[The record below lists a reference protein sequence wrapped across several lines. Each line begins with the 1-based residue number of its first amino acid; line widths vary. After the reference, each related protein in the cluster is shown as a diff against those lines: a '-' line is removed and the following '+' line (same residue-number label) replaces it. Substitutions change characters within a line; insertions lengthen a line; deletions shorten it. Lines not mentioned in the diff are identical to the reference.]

1 MICEFCGK
9 EIDEN
14 NKFCPNCGA
23 GLTEEAQAEAI
34 KNSEAEAKMNEQ
46 FFTSANKAKTE
57 EQKTESAPSQQTG
70 EKKKKK
76 VSPGKIIL
84 IVFLISALIVGL
96 FTLGAYL
103 LFRFVRHE
111 TKDFDIDEFERYF
124 EEDYDEEDIEDY
136 FEDYFSK
143 RFGDDFGFDIDG
155 FDEYD
160 ESGNKINGNGGNV
173 KGEYKGAKDFKTGKV
188 DREKNTYSSEFL
200 GIDFQL
206 PTGYSIYSEKKL
218 ADLYDKQ
225 YIPNGLV
232 SNKLYLYDIYAD
244 NNINGATF
252 YISFFNKDY
261 FSDEYDNLADFI
273 EEVKDA
279 SEDYEEY
286 NYTVSFAKD
295 SKITLDGA
303 EYTMIAARITTDSN
317 DKEYYQYDFV
327 REVNGYYAQISL
339 FTESLDDVEEIIDA
353 INAKG

>member
-23 GLTEEAQAEAI
+23 GLTEEAQTEAI

-46 FFTSANKAKTE
+46 FFTSANKTKTE
-57 EQKTESAPSQQTG
+57 EQKAEPAKTAEQAG

-76 VSPGKIIL
+76 LSPGKIIL

-96 FTLGAYL
+96 FALGAHL
-103 LFRFVRHE
+103 LFKFLRYE
-111 TKDFDIDEFERYF
+111 INDFDDF
-124 EEDYDEEDIEDY
+124 EERFEEEYGEEDIEDY

-143 RFGDDFGFDIDG
+143 RFGDEFGFDIDG

-160 ESGNKINGNGGNV
+160 DDGYKISGKDGNVSGN
-173 KGEYKGAKDFKTGKV
+173 YKGVKDFKAGKI
-188 DREKNTYSSEFL
+188 DREKNTYASSFSGL
-200 GIDFQL
+200 DFQL

-218 ADLYDKQ
+218 SSLYNEK

-232 SNKLYLYDIYAD
+232 SNNLYLYDIFAE

-252 YISFFNKDY
+252 YISYFNIDY
-261 FSDEYDNLADFI
+261 FSDEYENMNEFI
-273 EEVKDA
+273 EEIKE
-279 SEDYEEY
+279 SSKDYEEY
-286 NYTVSFAKD
+286 DYTVNFAKD
-295 SKITLDGA
+295 SKITLDGS
-303 EYTMIAARITTDSN
+303 EYTMIAAKIVSN
-317 DKEYYQYDFV
+317 DGADYYQYDFV
-327 REVNGYYAQISL
+327 REVNGYFMQVSL
-339 FTESLDDVEEIIDA
+339 FAESLDDIGEVIDV